1 VTRAFTGWA
10 FPGPGRWAAWTSSYL
25 PAGKP
30 SGFDRSEVPAS
41 SSSRSSRPAEFSA
54 ALRSCGGAFIGIG
67 LISAL
72 LNVLFLTG
80 AFFMLAVYD
89 RVVPSRSLPTL
100 VALALLAFGLYFFQ
114 AILDVIRGRALVR
127 IGSALDETLSG
138 RIYDMIVR
146 SPLKVH
152 PRGDGLQPL
161 RDLDQVRGYLSGLG
175 PTALFDLPWIPFYLG
190 ICFLFHPL
198 IGLTALVGALIL
210 VTLTLIAEVLSRAP
224 AREATVQGAAR
235 NTLADASRRNAEVVH
250 AMGMSY
256 RLEALWDATNAGYRA
271 SQRRAADIA
280 GGLGSISRVLRMM
293 LQSTVLGVGGYLV
306 IMQEA
311 SAGIIIAG
319 AILASRAV
327 APVELAIANWKN
339 LVAARQGWSRLRQLA
354 AQFPPAR
361 ETTPLPAPKK
371 TLAVE
376 GVTLSPPGEQCVV
389 LQDVSFRLNAGQ
401 ALGIMGPS
409 AAGKSSLVR
418 AIVGVWLPTRGKV
431 ALDGAGLEQW
441 NAEALGR
448 HIGYLPQ
455 DVELFAGTVAQ
466 NITRFE
472 HEPDPEALITAAN
485 AARVHELILRLPEG
499 YETQIGEGGAA
510 LSAGQRQRI
519 ALARAL
525 YRDPFLVVLDEP
537 NSNLDVEGEQ
547 ALAQAIMAVRA
558 RGGIAIVVA
567 HRTNIIACVDQLL
580 LLAEGRLQSFGCRDQ
595 VLRRYAPVRAAQPG
609 LKVVAES
616 ASQST
621 PP

>member
-1 VTRAFTGWA
+1 M
-10 FPGPGRWAAWTSSYL
+10 
-25 PAGKP
+25 P
-30 SGFDRSEVPAS
+30 SPLS
-41 SSSRSSRPAEFSA
+41 SSSRSTEFSA
-54 ALRSCGGAFIGIG
+54 ALRSCGAAFVGIG
-67 LISAL
+67 LVSAL

-100 VALALLAFGLYFFQ
+100 VALALLAFGLYVFQ

-127 IGSALDETLSG
+127 IGATLDEALSG
-138 RIYDMIVR
+138 RLYEMIVR
-146 SPLKVH
+146 LPLKA
-152 PRGDGLQPL
+152 RWSGDGLQPL
-161 RDLDQVRGYLSGLG
+161 RDFDQVRSYLSGLG

-198 IGLTALVGALIL
+198 IGLTALLGALIL
-210 VTLTLIAEVLSRAP
+210 MTLTLVAEVLSRAP
-224 AREATVQGAAR
+224 ARQTAVQAAAR
-235 NTLADASRRNAEVVH
+235 NALADASRRNAEVVF
-250 AMGMSY
+250 AMGMAS
-256 RLEALWDATNAGYRA
+256 RLGALWGETNANCRA

-280 GGLGSISRVLRMM
+280 GGLGSVSKVLRMM

-327 APVELAIANWKN
+327 APVELAIAHWKG
-339 LVAARQGWSRLRQLA
+339 LVAARQGWSRLQQLA

-361 ETTPLPAPKK
+361 ETTPLPAPCRS
-371 TLAVE
+371 LAVE
-376 GVTLSPPGEQCVV
+376 GVTLAPPGEQRVV
-389 LQDVSFRLNAGQ
+389 LQDASFSLNAGQ
-401 ALGIMGPS
+401 ALGIMGAC

-418 AIVGVWLPTRGKV
+418 AIVGVWSPARGKV
-431 ALDGAGLEQW
+431 RLDGAALEHW
-441 NAEALGR
+441 NAETLGR

-472 HEPDPEALITAAN
+472 TQRDPEALIAAAN
-485 AARVHELILRLPEG
+485 AARVHELILRLPDG

-525 YRDPFLVVLDEP
+525 YRNPFLIVLDEP
-537 NSNLDVEGEQ
+537 HSNLDREGDQ
-547 ALAQAIMAVRA
+547 ALGEAIMAVRA

-567 HRTNIIACVDQLL
+567 HRTNVIACVDQLL
-580 LLAEGRLQSFGCRDQ
+580 VLAGGRVQVFGPKDQ
-595 VLRRYAPVRAAQPG
+595 VLSQLAPAQATQPG
-609 LKVVAES
+609 LLKLVTGS
-616 ASQST
+616 A